1 MNYFIFPCQAEYLLN
16 LFYNTDL
23 YIIKEKK
30 SNPIFVSF
38 CVNWRME
45 SQIYLFLK

>member
-16 LFYNTDL
+16 LFYNNDL

-30 SNPIFVSF
+30 AT
-38 CVNWRME
+38 
-45 SQIYLFLK
+45 LFLLAFVWIGGWNLKFIYF